1 MLPFRWAQCR
11 RIQPALWDFASERL
25 SEEMMEQVE
34 QHLHGCIACDRE
46 LASLKRAQT
55 LLAACRAQEEPAP
68 RADWSDLRQR
78 IVADGLAHIATPA
91 SSRRTGKTAG
101 RERATNGYC
110 ASWTM
115 QLATSAAGGFAAVLV
130 LGLGYG
136 AFHARNTGAVSRTM
150 PTGTVAANTGLPASS
165 VVSAAP
171 GQVVPTPPE
180 QLASASDAQ
189 NAQWTK
195 NIFIALNS
203 LSVQSDKIGTAG
215 SMPARSVH
223 VDATAS
229 APTRH
234 GSHSITAFRVTNT
247 ARERKATPRMDYA
260 AASMPPRMTY
270 VGLREASARRAP
282 TSKTFADA
290 TITPKSRR
298 SNGKFGQ
305 QSASAPQTQ
314 IASNYALGHVK
325 PDGSDS
331 GDFNI
336 NVIGVV
342 SPVSREDD
350 GVY

>member
-1 MLPFRWAQCR
+1 MLLIRWAQCR

-25 SEEMMEQVE
+25 SEEMMERVE

-78 IVADGLAHIATPA
+78 IVAEGLAHIATPA
-91 SSRRTGKTAG
+91 LSRRTGKTAG
-101 RERATNGYC
+101 RERATSGYR
-110 ASWTM
+110 APWTM

-136 AFHARNTGAVSRTM
+136 AFHARNTG
-150 PTGTVAANTGLPASS
+150 LPASP
-165 VVSAAP
+165 VVSVPP
-171 GQVVPTPPE
+171 GQVVPTSPE

-189 NAQWTK
+189 NAQWPENVVK
-195 NIFIALNS
+195 ALNS
-203 LSVQSDKIGTAG
+203 LSVQSDKIETAG
-215 SMPARSVH
+215 SMPAKSVH
-223 VDATAS
+223 VGATAS
-229 APTRH
+229 APNTH
-234 GSHSITAFRVTNT
+234 GSHSVTTFRVTGT
-247 ARERKATPRMDYA
+247 GRGHKTTPRMDYA

-282 TSKTFADA
+282 TPKTFASA

-331 GDFNI
+331 GDSNI

-342 SPVSREDD
+342 SPVSRDDD